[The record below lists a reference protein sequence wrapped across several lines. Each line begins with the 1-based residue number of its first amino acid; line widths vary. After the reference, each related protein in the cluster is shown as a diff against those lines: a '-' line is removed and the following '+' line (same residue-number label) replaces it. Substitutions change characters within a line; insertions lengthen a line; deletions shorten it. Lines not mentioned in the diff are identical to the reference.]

1 MEYITITAALFL
13 GFLLAWIMQ
22 IKRQAKLKTLYDEN
36 IKTIIA
42 EKTETERQNSVDKET
57 LRLKTEE
64 LSRIQQS
71 LLQQQEIANARSQ
84 EIATLKTL
92 NENFEE
98 KLQTQKAEIE
108 ALQKRLTVEFENIA
122 TRILKERSDD
132 FSNANQKQIGE
143 ILNPLKEK
151 IKDFEKKVD
160 ETYNN
165 ETREKA
171 SLKEVITRIIE
182 ANKQMSEDAQKL
194 TKALKGDSKTQGD
207 WGEIQLEMLLEKTGL
222 QRDIHFKKQE
232 SFKTDEGAN
241 LRPDYVI
248 YLPDNKQFVID
259 SKVSLTAYERY
270 FNADDENEKAI
281 HLKEHIA
288 SMTKHIIDL
297 SSKNYQNLYGINSLD
312 YVFLFVALEPA
323 LNIAL
328 QNDLTLFDKA
338 MSRNIVLVSAST
350 LWATMRTVSFIWKQ
364 ENQNKNARDIAKESG
379 ALYDKFT
386 NFMNDLINLG
396 KQLDT
401 AKTNY
406 EEAMNKLYK
415 SPRKGDTI
423 LGRIERIKELGA
435 NTTKSLPQALLDRIE

>member
-1 MEYITITAALFL
+1 MDYFIIIAALL
-13 GFLLAWIMQ
+13 AGFLTAWFILIRKQ
-22 IKRQAKLKTLYDEN
+22 SKIKTSCDEN
-36 IKTIIA
+36 IKTITVEKA
-42 EKTETERQNSVDKET
+42 EVEKQYSIVKAT
-57 LRLKTEE
+57 LQLKIEE
-64 LSRIQQS
+64 LFNAQQS
-71 LLQQQEIANARSQ
+71 LLQQQEIVNARNI
-84 EIATLKTL
+84 EIATLKAV
-92 NENFEE
+92 NDNFEE
-98 KLQTQKAEIE
+98 KLQTQKTETEI
-108 ALQKRLTVEFENIA
+108 LQKRLTTEFENIA

-132 FSNANQKQIGE
+132 FSNVNQKQIGD

-171 SLKEVITRIIE
+171 SLKEIIKRIIE
-182 ANKQMSEDAQKL
+182 INRQISDDAQKL
-194 TKALKGDSKTQGD
+194 TKALKGDSKIQGD

-232 SFKTDEGAN
+232 NFKTDENAN
-241 LRPDYVI
+241 MRPDYII
-248 YLPDNKQFVID
+248 YLPDNKQFIID

-270 FNADDENEKAI
+270 FNTDDENEKAVY
-281 HLKEHIA
+281 LKEHIA
-288 SMTKHIIDL
+288 SITKHIIDL
-297 SSKNYQNLYGINSLD
+297 SSKNYQNLYGINSPD

-323 LNIAL
+323 LNLAL
-328 QNDLTLFDKA
+328 QSDLTLFDKA
-338 MSRNIVLVSAST
+338 MSRNVILVSAST

-364 ENQNKNARDIAKESG
+364 ENQNKNAKDIAKESG
-379 ALYDKFT
+379 ALYDKFV
-386 NFMNDLINLG
+386 NFMNDLISLG

-401 AKTNY
+401 AKNNY

-435 NTTKSLPQALLDRIE
+435 NTTKALPQSLLDRIE

>member
-1 MEYITITAALFL
+1 MDYFIIIAALL
-13 GFLLAWIMQ
+13 VGFLTAWFILIRKQ
-22 IKRQAKLKTLYDEN
+22 SKIKTSCDEN
-36 IKTIIA
+36 IKTITVEKA
-42 EKTETERQNSVDKET
+42 EVEKQYSIVKAT
-57 LRLKTEE
+57 LQLKIEE
-64 LSRIQQS
+64 LFNAQQS
-71 LLQQQEIANARSQ
+71 LLQQQEIVNARNI
-84 EIATLKTL
+84 EIATLKAV
-92 NENFEE
+92 NDNFEE
-98 KLQTQKAEIE
+98 KLQTQKTETEI
-108 ALQKRLTVEFENIA
+108 LQKRLTTEFENIA

-132 FSNANQKQIGE
+132 FSNVNQKQIGD

-171 SLKEVITRIIE
+171 SLKEIIKRIIE
-182 ANKQMSEDAQKL
+182 INRQISDDAQKL
-194 TKALKGDSKTQGD
+194 TKALKGDSKIQGD

-232 SFKTDEGAN
+232 NFKTDENAN
-241 LRPDYVI
+241 MRPDYII
-248 YLPDNKQFVID
+248 YLPDNKQFIID

-270 FNADDENEKAI
+270 FNTDDENEKAVY
-281 HLKEHIA
+281 LKEHIA
-288 SMTKHIIDL
+288 SITKHIIDL
-297 SSKNYQNLYGINSLD
+297 SSKNYQNLYGINSPD

-323 LNIAL
+323 LNLAL
-328 QNDLTLFDKA
+328 QSDLTLFDKA
-338 MSRNIVLVSAST
+338 MSRNVILVSAST

-364 ENQNKNARDIAKESG
+364 ENQNKNAKDIAKESG
-379 ALYDKFT
+379 ALYDKFV
-386 NFMNDLINLG
+386 NFMNDLISLG

-401 AKTNY
+401 AKNNY

-435 NTTKSLPQALLDRIE
+435 NTTKALPQSLLDRIE